1 MIDDRMMQWP
11 DPGKSNKELAAD
23 RAAKEQAA
31 KAGGDNAVAN
41 RPDRKAR
48 KREIAA
54 IILILK

>member
-11 DPGKSNKELAAD
+11 DPGKTDKELAAD
-23 RAAKEQAA
+23 KAAKKRAT
-31 KAGGDNAVAN
+31 KAGGNNAVAN
-41 RPDRKAR
+41 RPDEKAR